1 LASAAEKRISY
12 NAVRVLVVDVE
23 TMPYLD
29 TTGAATLDQVRGDL
43 EREGITMAFAAAKS
57 PVRTML
63 DRTGLAGRVGRD
75 RMFPSVA
82 AAAEALVKVR
92 P

>member
-1 LASAAEKRISY
+1 MLKWVMTEMMRI
-12 NAVRVLVVDVE
+12 E
-23 TMPYLD
+23 TEAKV
-29 TTGAATLDQVRGDL
+29 G
-43 EREGITMAFAAAKS
+43 AAKS

-63 DRTGLAGRVGRD
+63 DRTGLAGRVGSD